1 MCDLD
6 AAAPLL
12 LSPSSTK
19 STRKWYQMY
28 SSSIQ
33 MRCIGPKTIPCVNPV
48 DVDANVLVVVGQLR
62 HVHVLFS
69 SSAKL
74 PKMVVRKGLNVP
86 LSIKKTQKKGWAL
99 FNGTQAIPAGHYVGS
114 YVGEVLTATE
124 ADERERQYCASDRRY
139 LFPLD
144 FHYLT
149 KAPRNSKLYEQ
160 SKRVIDSK
168 RAGNYTRYLNHS
180 CEPNLIAIP
189 VYTEEDLPRI
199 AFFTSRIIRPEE
211 ELCISYSS
219 ADIEEE
225 GSEPIEEADRCHC
238 GASSCKGPTDHNHD
252 LLSPWVVEAP
262 GWRVDTSVLPHK
274 GLSTRSSGLGHL
286 VTSVAEQVHGYSKM
300 TSVTRG
306 DQLKEMVKYQDQSI
320 ASSY

>member
-1 MCDLD
+1 MHQFGAHTAS
-6 AAAPLL
+6 AAVRCVGGCRATSACSCFVQQQRETAENGVRFFGYKANGLL
-12 LSPSSTK
+12 AEAHVPVFECTRNCSCSSECRNK
-19 STRKWYQMY
+19 AS
-28 SSSIQ
+28 
-33 MRCIGPKTIPCVNPV
+33 
-48 DVDANVLVVVGQLR
+48 
-62 HVHVLFS
+62 
-69 SSAKL
+69 
-74 PKMVVRKGLNVP
+74 VVRKGLNVP

-189 VYTEEDLPRI
+189 VYVRLTEEDLPRI

-238 GASSCKGPTDHNHD
+238 GASSCKGKP
-252 LLSPWVVEAP
+252 
-262 GWRVDTSVLPHK
+262 
-274 GLSTRSSGLGHL
+274 
-286 VTSVAEQVHGYSKM
+286 
-300 TSVTRG
+300 
-306 DQLKEMVKYQDQSI
+306 
-320 ASSY
+320 